1 MNVEADVAPMA
12 EAGQEHYIDRIM
24 HRYLTTAE
32 TLTEAIFGLLMAM
45 TITNT
50 LWYVLDVSES
60 QLAATAFVA
69 ALGCNIAWGL
79 ADGTLMV
86 LRDYYDRA
94 RFARM
99 LERGKGD
106 LSEDD
111 LHSELEDSVIGVL
124 DAEGQKDIE
133 DALLR
138 YAAKK
143 GQLEYR
149 LRARD
154 LLDVLVCVALNV
166 LMVFPIVLP
175 FALLPTA
182 KDAILASNAIGITI
196 LFCIGFAWAKDS
208 FRNRLTAGAVMAL
221 IGMALATILVLL
233 GG

>member
-1 MNVEADVAPMA
+1 MNDQGHDIAMEKAKEP
-12 EAGQEHYIDRIM
+12 YIDRVM

-50 LWYVLDVSES
+50 LWYVLDVNES
-60 QLAATAFVA
+60 QLAATAFTA

-99 LERGKGD
+99 LQEKDGRPA
-106 LSEDD
+106 EDD
-111 LHSELEDSVIGVL
+111 LQSELDDSIIGVL
-124 DAEGQKDIE
+124 DREGQKNIE
-133 DALLR
+133 EALLQ
-138 YAAKK
+138 YAGRK
-143 GQLEYR
+143 GVLDYR

-154 LLDVLVCVALNV
+154 GLDVLVCVVLNV
-166 LMVFPIVLP
+166 LMVFPIVAP
-175 FALLPTA
+175 FAIMPTA
-182 KDAILASNAIGITI
+182 KEAILVSNAIGIII
-196 LFCIGFAWAKDS
+196 LFFIGFAWARDS
-208 FRNRLTAGAVMAL
+208 FRNRLLAGAVMAL
-221 IGMALATILVLL
+221 IGIALATVLVLL